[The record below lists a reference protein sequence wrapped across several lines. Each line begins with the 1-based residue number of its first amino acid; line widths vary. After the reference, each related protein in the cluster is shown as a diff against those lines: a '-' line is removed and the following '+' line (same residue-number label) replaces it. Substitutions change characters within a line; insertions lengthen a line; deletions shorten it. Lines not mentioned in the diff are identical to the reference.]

1 MRFNHAVFNMKYL
14 ELRREVVRV
23 NQEIV
28 RAGLVV
34 LTWGNASA
42 ADRKAGVMAIKPSG
56 VDYAHLEPEDI
67 VVLSLA
73 DGHVVAGRL
82 RPSSDTPTHLYL
94 YQQFTAIGGIVHTHS
109 LRATAWAQA
118 GRAIP
123 CFGTTHA
130 DHFHGAVTVARK
142 LTKAEVAGDY
152 ELNTGVAIVDTF
164 QKLKLDPMHMPGVL
178 VPGHAPFTWGHTVQ
192 AALENAIALEAV
204 AGMAQDT
211 LALAART
218 PPLAAHLLNKHFSRK
233 HGPDAYYGQA

>member
-1 MRFNHAVFNMKYL
+1 MKYL
-14 ELRREVVRV
+14 ELRKEVVRV

-56 VDYAHLEPEDI
+56 VDYARLRPEDI
-67 VVLSLA
+67 VVLALA
-73 DGHVVAGRL
+73 DGHVVAGKL
-82 RPSSDTPTHLYL
+82 RPSSDTPTHLFL
-94 YQQFTAIGGIVHTHS
+94 YQQFPEIGGIVHTHS
-109 LRATAWAQA
+109 LHATAWAQA

-130 DHFHGAVTVARK
+130 DHFHGPVPLARK
-142 LTKAEVAGDY
+142 LTKAEVAGAY

-164 QKLKLDPMHMPGVL
+164 RRGRLDPLRVPGVL
-178 VPGHAPFTWGHTVQ
+178 MPGHAPFAWGRTAQ

-204 AGMAQDT
+204 AGLALDT
-211 LALAART
+211 LALDTQAA
-218 PPLAAHLLNKHFSRK
+218 PLPRPLLDKHFLRK
-233 HGPDAYYGQA
+233 HGTGAYYGQK

>member
-1 MRFNHAVFNMKYL
+1 MKYL
-14 ELRREVVRV
+14 ELRKEVVRI

-42 ADRKAGVMAIKPSG
+42 ADRKAGVLAIKPSG
-56 VDYAHLEPEDI
+56 VDYARLRPEDI
-67 VVLSLA
+67 IVLALA
-73 DGHVVAGRL
+73 DGRIVAGKL
-82 RPSSDTPTHLYL
+82 RPSSDTPTHLFL
-94 YQQFTAIGGIVHTHS
+94 YQQFPEIGGIVHTHS

-130 DHFHGAVTVARK
+130 DHFHGPVPLARK
-142 LTKAEVAGDY
+142 LTKAEVAGAY

-164 QKLKLDPMHMPGVL
+164 RRGRLDPLHVPGVL
-178 VPGHAPFTWGHTVQ
+178 MPGHAPFAWGRTAQ

-204 AGMAQDT
+204 AGLALDT
-211 LALAART
+211 LALDAQAS
-218 PPLAAHLLNKHFSRK
+218 PLPRPLLDKHFLRK
-233 HGPDAYYGQA
+233 HGTGAYYGQK